1 MEHRICRACR
11 AALRRDVRRGGVPL
25 SGYALRHCA
34 RLLQRTG
41 RRCLFV
47 RDPVRGGDHYMRGA
61 SLCAQEKS
69 IKEKEILEEFK
80 AKMDGYAEKL
90 TELFAEGNA
99 LQAEIIEQLK
109 KVKYE

>member
-1 MEHRICRACR
+1 MQIRK
-11 AALRRDVRRGGVPL
+11 G
-25 SGYALRHCA
+25 
-34 RLLQRTG
+34 
-41 RRCLFV
+41 
-47 RDPVRGGDHYMRGA
+47 
-61 SLCAQEKS
+61 
-69 IKEKEILEEFK
+69 FK